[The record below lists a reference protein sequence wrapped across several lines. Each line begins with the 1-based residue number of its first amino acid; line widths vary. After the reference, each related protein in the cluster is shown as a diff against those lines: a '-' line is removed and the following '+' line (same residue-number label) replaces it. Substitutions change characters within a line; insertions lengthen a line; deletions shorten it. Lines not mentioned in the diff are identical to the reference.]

1 MMISQI
7 SEPPPQPQK
16 HNKGYSPA
24 LPLQHG
30 SEEQVSL
37 GHVIL
42 LQFLQQ
48 PSHLLSQHF
57 LPLPHALTCGLIQLP
72 IDHLWLLDDDVS
84 HHTKEHSDSHGLDE
98 EGEKGSSG
106 SGKERGAGMGAAQ
119 SWEQV
124 GEGVRLLAGAWA
136 LDAR

>member
-7 SEPPPQPQK
+7 PEPPPQPQE
-16 HNKGYSPA
+16 HNKGCSPA

-30 SEEQVSL
+30 SEGQVSV

-48 PSHLLSQHF
+48 ASRLLPQP
-57 LPLPHALTCGLIQLP
+57 LLVLPHALTCGLIQLP
-72 IDHLWLLDDDVS
+72 VDHLRVMDDDVS
-84 HHTKEHSDSHGLDE
+84 HHSKEHSDSHGLDE
-98 EGEKGSSG
+98 EGQKGPSG
-106 SGKERGAGMGAAQ
+106 SGKEWGAGMGAAW

-136 LDAR
+136 LDTG

>member
-7 SEPPPQPQK
+7 SEPPPQPQE

-48 PSHLLSQHF
+48 VSHLLSQP
-57 LPLPHALTCGLIQLP
+57 LLMLPHALTCGLIQLP
-72 IDHLWLLDDDVS
+72 VDHLRVADDDVS
-84 HHTKEHSDSHGLDE
+84 HHSKEHSDSHGLDE

-106 SGKERGAGMGAAQ
+106 SGKEQEADMGAARRC
-119 SWEQV
+119 EQV

-136 LDAR
+136 LDAG